1 MKKLFAAFLLAGAV
15 TLAGCKSKIY
25 TSSDTKESLT
35 KGGYTV
41 QVYAETEAKNRITNL
56 NYEGVSFKDALFA
69 EKGADENK
77 DLLIAFYFPSVK
89 AAEDFLGKNDNE
101 NLGLLHDYGAKE
113 LGANL
118 SVKVGTHNNVAF
130 VGYTVSADAAGFK
143 I

>member
-15 TLAGCKSKIY
+15 TLAGCKSKVY
-25 TSSDTKESLT
+25 TSSEAKESLT

-41 QVYAETEAKNRITNL
+41 QVYAEAEAKARIANL
-56 NYEGVSFKDALFA
+56 NYEGVSFSDALYA

-77 DLLIAFYFPSVK
+77 DLLIAFYFPTIK

-101 NLGLLHDYGAKE
+101 NMGLLHDYAAKE

-118 SVKVGTHNNVAF
+118 TVKVGTHNNIAYA
-130 VGYTVSADAAGFK
+130 GSTVSADVAGFK